1 MTTLLSMIQNIAV
14 KAVNSTNPT
23 TFTFGTVTSA
33 DPLKIRID
41 QSTIELE
48 GDSLILTANVVE
60 KTLTIQKH
68 NHGED
73 EQLTD
78 IVQAVASMTTGQVSF
93 TTGPNVGAGVTLKH
107 KHSIETE
114 VVDAVCTEFGEELP
128 KDKDDDR
135 IVVTINRALKKDD
148 RVIMLRVCAGQE
160 YIILSRVFGGEE

>member
-1 MTTLLSMIQNIAV
+1 MTTLLSMIQTIAV

-41 QSTIELE
+41 KSTIELE

-73 EQLTD
+73 EQLVNVESATASCSTGGG
-78 IVQAVASMTTGQVSF
+78 AVTFYPG
-93 TTGPNVGAGVTLKH
+93 GAGITLKH

>member
-60 KTLTIQKH
+60 KTLTIHKH
-68 NHGED
+68 SHGED
-73 EQLTD
+73 KQLLD
-78 IVQAVASMTTGQVSF
+78 IQSASSPTGAVSF
-93 TTGPNVGAGVTLKH
+93 VPSGASVTLRH

-114 VVDAVCTEFGEELP
+114 VVDAACTEFGEELP
-128 KDKDDDR
+128 TDKDNDR
-135 IVVTINRALKKDD
+135 IVVTINRALKKND